1 MRPKLLIRM
10 PGRRIIVGTSVL
22 LLTLASSSVFAM
34 TVTKTVDP
42 PGLVSIDGCGAF
54 CSTLPSVSFDATDFG
69 VASEITDVDVSITW
83 FKTDGSCNAPGV
95 SNSFHGETSFR
106 LDGPSGTNVV
116 IASAGTWS
124 GNASISTVTTDF
136 DQAAALVPSG
146 TPVSGTFRPNNG
158 NLDNFNGLSGTAT
171 WELRAGD
178 NSAGDPLCVDSY
190 SVTVTAVPVIADL
203 SITKTD
209 GVSSA
214 IPGGA
219 ATYTIVASNAGPS
232 AALGNT
238 VTDTFPAACSAVSWT
253 CVGAGGGTCSAAGS
267 GSISDTVDLP
277 VGGSATYT
285 ASCDIDPTATGTLSN
300 TATITPSASVMDPD
314 SGNNNATDNDTL
326 AATADLSITKSDGVS
341 SATPGGSVT
350 YTIVASNAGPS
361 VALGNTVTDTFPSAC
376 TTVAW
381 TCVGAG
387 GGSCSASG
395 SGDIS
400 DSVDLPVGGSATYT
414 ATCDIDP
421 SVNGILD
428 NTASISPAAG
438 VSDPNNGNNSAS
450 DTDTLV
456 ATADVAITKTDGVS
470 SATPG
475 GTVTYIIVASN
486 AGPSVATGNTVTD
499 TFPAACT
506 AVSWTCVGA
515 GGGSCSASGS
525 GDISDT
531 VDLPVGGSA
540 AYTAT
545 CDIDPAAAGT
555 LDNTVTVVPDGSVSD
570 PNNGNNS
577 ATDSD
582 TLAATADLAIT
593 KTDGVSSATP
603 GDTVTYTIV
612 ASNTGPSAALGSVTD
627 SFPAAC
633 SAVSWACVGAGGG
646 SCSASGSGDIAD
658 TVDLPVG
665 GSATY
670 TATCDIDPAA
680 TGTLD
685 NTATVAPALGVS
697 DPDNANNSAS
707 DSDSLL
713 ASADLSL
720 SKVAQAVPDPIVAGS
735 TFNYLITVSN
745 SGPST
750 ASDVLV
756 EDNLPANLDYVSNDC
771 GASFVDPLVSWSIGS
786 LASAGTES
794 CIITVTV
801 AEAGAIENTATVSS
815 STDDPTPAND
825 SASAMLGGAE
835 LADVAIEL
843 NTDLVA
849 SPIVGSTFAN
859 LVTVTNNGPGVAS
872 NLDVSLMLSPAIGY
886 IADTCGGVLVG
897 DTLNWSVA
905 SVANGAVFSCQ
916 VDVLAATP
924 VVADTSVV
932 VSSESFDPDLSN
944 NNAALQTI
952 IGALAVPTFSAWGL
966 LLMPLLLGFAARRRL
981 RSSLR

>member
-1 MRPKLLIRM
+1 
-10 PGRRIIVGTSVL
+10 
-22 LLTLASSSVFAM
+22 M

-42 PGLVSIDGCGAF
+42 PGLVSIDGCGTF

-69 VASEITDVDVSITW
+69 TASEITDVDVSITW
-83 FKTDGSCNAPGV
+83 FKTDGSCNSPNTG
-95 SNSFHGETSFR
+95 NSFHVETNFR

-116 IASAGTWS
+116 LASAGTWS
-124 GNASISTVTTDF
+124 GNVSISTVTTDF
-136 DQAAALVPSG
+136 DQAAAVVPSG

-178 NSAGDPLCVDSY
+178 NGAGDPLCVDSY

-214 IPGGA
+214 IPGGT

-277 VGGSATYT
+277 AGGSATYT
-285 ASCDIDPTATGTLSN
+285 ASCDIDPAATGTLSN
-300 TATITPSASVMDPD
+300 TATITPSPSVIDPD

-326 AATADLSITKSDGVS
+326 AATADLSITKTDGVS
-341 SATPGGSVT
+341 TATPGGSVT

-361 VALGNTVTDTFPSAC
+361 VALGNTVTDTFPAAC
-376 TTVAW
+376 TAVAW

-400 DSVDLPVGGSATYT
+400 DTVDLPAGGSATYT

-421 SVNGILD
+421 GVNGILD

-438 VSDPNNGNNSAS
+438 VSDPDNGNNSAS

-456 ATADVAITKTDGVS
+456 AVADVAITKTDGVS

-475 GTVTYIIVASN
+475 GAVTYTIVASN
-486 AGPSVATGNTVTD
+486 AGPSVAIGNTVTD
-499 TFPAACT
+499 TFPAACS

-531 VDLPVGGSA
+531 VDLPAGGSA
-540 AYTAT
+540 TYTAT
-545 CDIDPAAAGT
+545 CDIDPAATGT
-555 LDNTVTVVPDGSVSD
+555 LDNTVTVAPAGSVSD
-570 PNNGNNS
+570 PDNGNNS

-582 TLAATADLAIT
+582 TLAAAADLAIT
-593 KTDGVSSATP
+593 KTDGVSSAAP

-612 ASNTGPSAALGSVTD
+612 ASNAGPSVATGNTVTD
-627 SFPAAC
+627 TFPAAC
-633 SAVSWACVGAGGG
+633 SAVNWTCVGAGGG
-646 SCSASGSGDIAD
+646 TCSASGSGDIAD

-685 NTATVAPALGVS
+685 NTATVAPAVSVS

-735 TFNYLITVSN
+735 TFNYLLTVSN

-750 ASDVLV
+750 ASGVLV

-801 AEAGAIENTATVSS
+801 AEAGVIENTATVSS

-849 SPIVGSTFAN
+849 SPIVGSTFAY
-859 LVTVTNNGPGVAS
+859 LVTVANNGPGVAS
-872 NLDVSLMLSPAIGY
+872 NLDVSLMLSPAVAY
-886 IADTCGGVLVG
+886 IADTCGGFLVG

-905 SVANGAVFSCQ
+905 SVANGAVFNCQ
-916 VDVLAATP
+916 VDVLAAVP
-924 VVADTSVV
+924 MQADTSAQVTT
-932 VSSESFDPDLSN
+932 ESFDPDLSN
-944 NNAALQTI
+944 NTTALQTI
-952 IGALAVPTFSAWGL
+952 IGALAVPALSPLGL
-966 LLMPLLLGFAARRRL
+966 LLMMLLLGLVAVRRL
-981 RSSLR
+981 A

>member
-1 MRPKLLIRM
+1 MRSKLLIRM
-10 PGRRIIVGTSVL
+10 PGRRTIVGTSVL
-22 LLTLASSSVFAM
+22 LLTLASSSAFAM

-42 PGLVSIDGCGAF
+42 PGLVSIDGCGNF

-124 GNASISTVTTDF
+124 GNVSISTVTTDF

-178 NSAGDPLCVDSY
+178 NGGGDPLCVDSY
-190 SVTVTAVPVIADL
+190 SVTVTAVPVVADL

-214 IPGGA
+214 TPGGA

-232 AALGNT
+232 AALGNN

-277 VGGSATYT
+277 AGGSATYT
-285 ASCDIDPTATGTLSN
+285 ASCDIDPAATGTLSN

-314 SGNNNATDNDTL
+314 NGNNSATDNSTL
-326 AATADLSITKSDGVS
+326 AATADLSITKTDGVVT
-341 SATPGGSVT
+341 ATPGGSVT

-361 VALGNTVTDTFPSAC
+361 VALGNTVTDTFPAAC
-376 TTVAW
+376 TAVTW

-456 ATADVAITKTDGVS
+456 AIADLAITKTDGVS

-475 GTVTYIIVASN
+475 GSVTYTIVASN
-486 AGPSVATGNTVTD
+486 AGPSVAIGNTVTD
-499 TFPAACT
+499 TFPAACS

-531 VDLPVGGSA
+531 VDLPA
-540 AYTAT
+540 
-545 CDIDPAAAGT
+545 
-555 LDNTVTVVPDGSVSD
+555 
-570 PNNGNNS
+570 
-577 ATDSD
+577 
-582 TLAATADLAIT
+582 
-593 KTDGVSSATP
+593 
-603 GDTVTYTIV
+603 
-612 ASNTGPSAALGSVTD
+612 
-627 SFPAAC
+627 
-633 SAVSWACVGAGGG
+633 
-646 SCSASGSGDIAD
+646 
-658 TVDLPVG
+658 G

-685 NTATVAPALGVS
+685 NTATVAPAGSVSDPDNGNNSASDSDTLAATANLAITKTDGVSSAAPGDIVTYTIVASNAGPSVATGNTVTDTFPAACSAVNWTCVGAGGGTCSASGSGDIADTVDLPIGGSATYTATCDIDPAATGTLDNTATVAPAVGVS

-735 TFNYLITVSN
+735 TFNYLLTVSN

-750 ASDVLV
+750 ASGVLV

-786 LASAGTES
+786 LASADTAS

-801 AEAGAIENTATVSS
+801 AEPGVIENTATVTS

-825 SASAMLGGAE
+825 SASAMVGGAE

-843 NTDLVA
+843 NTDLVT
-849 SPIVGSTFAN
+849 SPIVGSTFAY

-872 NLDVSLMLSPAIGY
+872 NLDISLMLSPAVAY
-886 IADTCGGVLVG
+886 IADTCGGFLVG

-905 SVANGAVFSCQ
+905 SVASGAVFNCQ
-916 VDVLAATP
+916 VDVLAAVP
-924 VVADTSVV
+924 MQADTSAQVTT
-932 VSSESFDPDLSN
+932 ESFDPDLSN
-944 NNAALQTI
+944 NTTALQTI
-952 IGALAVPTFSAWGL
+952 IGALAVPALSPLGL
-966 LLMPLLLGFAARRRL
+966 LLMMLLLGVVAVRRL
-981 RSSLR
+981 A

>member
-1 MRPKLLIRM
+1 MRSKLLIRM
-10 PGRRIIVGTSVL
+10 PGRRTIVGTSVL

-42 PGLVSIDGCGAF
+42 PGLVSIDGCGTF

-69 VASEITDVDVSITW
+69 TASEITDVDVSITW
-83 FKTDGSCNAPGV
+83 FKTDGSCNSPNTG
-95 SNSFHGETSFR
+95 NSFHVETNFR

-116 IASAGTWS
+116 LASAGTWS
-124 GNASISTVTTDF
+124 GNVSISTVTTDF
-136 DQAAALVPSG
+136 DQAAAVVPSG

-158 NLDNFNGLSGTAT
+158 NLNNFNGLSGTAT

-178 NSAGDPLCVDSY
+178 NGAGDPLCVDSY

-214 IPGGA
+214 IPGGT

-277 VGGSATYT
+277 AGGSATYT
-285 ASCDIDPTATGTLSN
+285 ASCDIDPAATGTLSN
-300 TATITPSASVMDPD
+300 TATITPSPSVIDPD

-326 AATADLSITKSDGVS
+326 AATADLSITKTDGVS
-341 SATPGGSVT
+341 TATPGGSVT

-361 VALGNTVTDTFPSAC
+361 VALGNTVTDTFPAAC
-376 TTVAW
+376 TAVAW

-400 DSVDLPVGGSATYT
+400 DTVDLPAGGSATYT

-421 SVNGILD
+421 GVNGILD

-438 VSDPNNGNNSAS
+438 VSDPDNGNNSAS

-456 ATADVAITKTDGVS
+456 AVADVAITKTDGVS

-475 GTVTYIIVASN
+475 GAVTYTIVASN
-486 AGPSVATGNTVTD
+486 AGPSVAIGNTVTD
-499 TFPAACT
+499 TFPAACS

-531 VDLPVGGSA
+531 VDLPAGGSA
-540 AYTAT
+540 TYTAT
-545 CDIDPAAAGT
+545 CDIDPAATGT
-555 LDNTVTVVPDGSVSD
+555 LDNTVTVAPAGSVSD
-570 PNNGNNS
+570 PDNGNNS

-582 TLAATADLAIT
+582 TLAAAADLAIT
-593 KTDGVSSATP
+593 KTDGVSSAAP

-612 ASNTGPSAALGSVTD
+612 ASNAGPSVATGNTVTD
-627 SFPAAC
+627 TFPAAC
-633 SAVSWACVGAGGG
+633 SAVNWTCVGAGGG
-646 SCSASGSGDIAD
+646 TCSASGSGDIAD

-685 NTATVAPALGVS
+685 NTATVAPAVGVS

-735 TFNYLITVSN
+735 TFNYLLTVSN

-750 ASDVLV
+750 ASGVLV

-801 AEAGAIENTATVSS
+801 AEAGVIENTATVSS

-849 SPIVGSTFAN
+849 SPIVGSTFAY
-859 LVTVTNNGPGVAS
+859 LVTVANNGPGVAS
-872 NLDVSLMLSPAIGY
+872 NLDISLMLSPAVAY
-886 IADTCGGVLVG
+886 IADTCGGFLVG

-905 SVANGAVFSCQ
+905 SVANGAVFNCQ
-916 VDVLAATP
+916 VDVLAAVP
-924 VVADTSVV
+924 MQADTSAQVTT
-932 VSSESFDPDLSN
+932 ESFDPDLSN
-944 NNAALQTI
+944 NTTALQTI
-952 IGALAVPTFSAWGL
+952 IGALAVPALSPLGL
-966 LLMPLLLGFAARRRL
+966 LLMMLLLGLVAVRRL
-981 RSSLR
+981 A

>member
-1 MRPKLLIRM
+1 M
-10 PGRRIIVGTSVL
+10 PGRQIIVGTSLL
-22 LLTLASSSVFAM
+22 LLTLASSSAVAM

-42 PGLVSIDGCGAF
+42 PGLVSIDGCGRY
-54 CSTLPSVSFDATDFG
+54 CDTLPPVSFDATDFG
-69 VASEITDVDVSITW
+69 AASEITDVDVSITW
-83 FKTDGSCNAPGV
+83 FKTDRSCNTPSDGNA
-95 SNSFHGETSFR
+95 FHGETNFR
-106 LDGPSGTNVV
+106 LDGPRGRNVV
-116 IASAGTWS
+116 LASPGTWS
-124 GNASISTVTTDF
+124 GQDSINTVTTDF
-136 DQAAALVPSG
+136 DQAAAAVPSG

-178 NSAGDPLCVDSY
+178 NGSGDPLCVDSY

-209 GVSSA
+209 GVSTA
-214 IPGGA
+214 APGGTA
-219 ATYTIVASNAGPS
+219 IYTIVASNAGPA

-253 CVGAGGGTCSAAGS
+253 CVGAGGGTCSAAG
-267 GSISDTVDLP
+267 GGNISDTVDLP
-277 VGGSATYT
+277 AGGSATYT
-285 ASCDIDPTATGTLSN
+285 ASCDIAPTATGTLSN
-300 TATITPSASVMDPD
+300 TAIITPSPSVIDPD

-326 AATADLSITKSDGVS
+326 VATADLSITKTDGVS
-341 SATPGGSVT
+341 TATPGGSVA

-361 VALGNTVTDTFPSAC
+361 VALGNTVTDTFPAAC
-376 TTVAW
+376 TVVTW

-428 NTASISPAAG
+428 NTVSISPAAG
-438 VSDPNNGNNSAS
+438 VSDPDSGNNSAS

-456 ATADVAITKTDGVS
+456 AVADLAITKTDGVS
-470 SATPG
+470 SAAPG
-475 GTVTYIIVASN
+475 DTVTYTIVASN
-486 AGPSVATGNTVTD
+486 AGPSAATGNTVTDTFPAACTAVSWTCVGAGGGSCAASGSGDISDSVDLAVGGNATYTATCDIDPAATGTLDNTATVAPDGSVSDPNNGNNSATDSDTLTATADLSITKTDGVSTATPGGAVTYTIAASNAGPSAAIGNTVTD

-525 GDISDT
+525 GDI
-531 VDLPVGGSA
+531 
-540 AYTAT
+540 
-545 CDIDPAAAGT
+545 
-555 LDNTVTVVPDGSVSD
+555 
-570 PNNGNNS
+570 
-577 ATDSD
+577 
-582 TLAATADLAIT
+582 
-593 KTDGVSSATP
+593 
-603 GDTVTYTIV
+603 
-612 ASNTGPSAALGSVTD
+612 
-627 SFPAAC
+627 
-633 SAVSWACVGAGGG
+633 
-646 SCSASGSGDIAD
+646 AD
-658 TVDLPVG
+658 TVDLPAG

-685 NTATVAPALGVS
+685 NTASVAPAIGLS
-697 DPDNANNSAS
+697 DPDNTNNSAS
-707 DSDSLL
+707 DTDSLL
-713 ASADLSL
+713 ASADLSI

-735 TFNYLITVSN
+735 TFNYLLTVSN

-801 AEAGAIENTATVSS
+801 TESGAIENTATVSS

-843 NTDLVA
+843 NTNLA
-849 SPIVGSTFAN
+849 NSPIVGSTFAY

-872 NLDVSLMLSPAIGY
+872 NLDISLMLSPAVAY
-886 IADTCGGVLVG
+886 IADTCGGFLVG

-905 SVANGAVFSCQ
+905 SVASGAVFNCQ
-916 VDVLAATP
+916 VDVLAAVP
-924 VVADTSVV
+924 MQADTSAQVAT
-932 VSSESFDPDLSN
+932 ESFDPDLSN
-944 NNAALQTI
+944 NTTALQTI
-952 IGALAVPTFSAWGL
+952 IGALAVPALSPLGL
-966 LLMPLLLGFAARRRL
+966 LLMMLLLGLVAVRRL
-981 RSSLR
+981 A